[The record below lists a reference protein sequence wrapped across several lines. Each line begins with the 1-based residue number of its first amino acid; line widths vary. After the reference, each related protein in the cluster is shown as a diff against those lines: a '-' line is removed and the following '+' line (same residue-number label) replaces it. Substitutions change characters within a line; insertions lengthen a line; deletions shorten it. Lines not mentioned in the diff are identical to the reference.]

1 VPVYRPTYCT
11 RQDVKSALDVE
22 QTADWNT
29 QVDSALEAAADD
41 VDELCKRRF
50 FNVVTTQFWD
60 WPNYQYAAPWRV
72 WFDERELADTTVNVP
87 VVTSGGVIIPAA
99 EVFWEPRNYAPP
111 YTYMELSRATNA
123 AFGIGPTPQRD
134 IAITGTFGYWIKTR
148 AAGSLA
154 AAVTTTTATTITVT
168 DSSVAGVG
176 DVLTADAESFLVQ
189 DQAGADTGLAQT
201 GSGCTTASAGDTL
214 LATTGT
220 GAVHSGEII
229 TLDAES
235 MLITGITGAG
245 ATVIRAVD
253 GSRLDTHSGAEV
265 YAPRLLTV
273 ERGEGGTTPATHL
286 TAAAVVAALV
296 PGQVHELALAE
307 ALNYVLQK
315 TTGYART
322 IGENTSVVP
331 GGSLPDLRDRV
342 FTRYGRKGRSRVI

>member
-1 VPVYRPTYCT
+1 MAVYRPCYAT

-29 QVDSALEAAADD
+29 QIDSALEAGSDD
-41 VDELCKRRF
+41 VDDLCHRRF
-50 FNVVTTQFWD
+50 FNVITTMYWD
-60 WPNYQYAAPWRV
+60 WPNYQYAYPWRI

-87 VVTSGGVIIPAA
+87 TVTTGGTVISASD
-99 EVFWEPRNYAPP
+99 VFWGPWNYSPP
-111 YTYMELSRATNA
+111 FTYLELNRASTA
-123 AFGIGPTPQRD
+123 GFGVGDTPQRD
-134 IAITGTFGYWIKTR
+134 VGIYGTFGYWTRTR

-154 AAVTTTTATTITVT
+154 AAVSSTTAATITVT

-176 DVLTADAESFLVQ
+176 DVLTIDSESFLVQ
-189 DQAGADTGLAQT
+189 DQAAADTGQQQT
-201 GSGCTTASAGDTL
+201 GSGCTTDSAADNVLTVAS
-214 LATTGT
+214 
-220 GAVHSGEII
+220 GAALHAGEII

-235 MLITGITGAG
+235 MLITAISGNN
-245 ATVIRAVD
+245 ATVNRAVD
-253 GSRLDTHSGAEV
+253 GTVLADHSGAEV

-273 ERGEGGTTPATHL
+273 TRGEGGTTAATHTEAT
-286 TAAAVVAALV
+286 TAVAALV

-315 TTGYART
+315 VTGYART

-342 FTRYGRKGRSRVI
+342 YQKYGRKARQRVI